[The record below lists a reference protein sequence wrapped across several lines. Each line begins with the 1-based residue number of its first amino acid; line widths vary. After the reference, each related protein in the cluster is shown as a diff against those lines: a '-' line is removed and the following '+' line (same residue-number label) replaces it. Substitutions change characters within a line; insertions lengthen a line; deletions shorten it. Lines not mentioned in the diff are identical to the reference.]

1 MAGLLAPV
9 GVLARGLLGVLGQ
22 GAPAAQPP
30 PAMGEAGTAPTSP
43 PPQPSPTVA
52 GSPYYHPTRDAIL
65 QMLGGAAGR
74 LDTSLQQHDMM
85 RWQLQHLQAIGES
98 IKDPGLREQFYAD
111 PQGTM
116 AALTENLKPHDTK
129 AGDTTTFNSLA
140 GPRTF
145 TANQYLVDQPSGQP
159 LELGPNGRRDLG
171 PALGGDITE
180 GPGGALVSKRSGLTG
195 QQVGQFQHFPLG
207 EQGEFVTPPLIGA
220 QNGPSAAAT
229 GAPGPSM
236 GLAGIP
242 GAPQAAAA
250 PGASQAATRG
260 VRNNNPGNVRA
271 VPGGWAGQ
279 TGVDPAGY
287 AVFARPEDG
296 QRAADL
302 NLLAYG
308 ARDGVN
314 TLAGAIKRW
323 NGAGAN
329 TPQYTRAVSQLTGI
343 APNDPIDLTDQATRA
358 RILPA
363 IFHVESRIGAAPP
376 AARGGTAAG
385 GYAGSGEAP
394 AIGGGTVQVVNKAQR
409 PTVSGSYAQGSVVET
424 DPAGHQS
431 VIQHPEYD
439 ASQRQAIYHGIT
451 DSKAYQE
458 YQEAKT
464 SLDTI
469 QQIAKLPGG
478 LGAYAM
484 KDLYARGINPGAIA
498 RQQVLNAI
506 GEHMGA
512 VPNAQFTVSNWL
524 DGKGTL
530 SPEIAGQ
537 MAGVM
542 QLAVAARRAALEPQ
556 AQHVRQ
562 MAADHKLPLNDL
574 LPTDLQDAPPGT
586 RAPGQLW
593 SALTE
598 PAKATA
604 ARFKGATAPV
614 GQPSN
619 PYVVWDHASFDS
631 VPVGA
636 SFINP
641 ADGRV
646 LPKARAR

>member
-1 MAGLLAPV
+1 
-9 GVLARGLLGVLGQ
+9 
-22 GAPAAQPP
+22 
-30 PAMGEAGTAPTSP
+30 
-43 PPQPSPTVA
+43 
-52 GSPYYHPTRDAIL
+52 
-65 QMLGGAAGR
+65 
-74 LDTSLQQHDMM
+74 
-85 RWQLQHLQAIGES
+85 
-98 IKDPGLREQFYAD
+98 
-111 PQGTM
+111 
-116 AALTENLKPHDTK
+116 
-129 AGDTTTFNSLA
+129 
-140 GPRTF
+140 
-145 TANQYLVDQPSGQP
+145 
-159 LELGPNGRRDLG
+159 
-171 PALGGDITE
+171 
-180 GPGGALVSKRSGLTG
+180 
-195 QQVGQFQHFPLG
+195 
-207 EQGEFVTPPLIGA
+207 
-220 QNGPSAAAT
+220 
-229 GAPGPSM
+229 
-236 GLAGIP
+236 
-242 GAPQAAAA
+242 
-250 PGASQAATRG
+250 
-260 VRNNNPGNVRA
+260 
-271 VPGGWAGQ
+271 
-279 TGVDPAGY
+279 
-287 AVFARPEDG
+287 
-296 QRAADL
+296 
-302 NLLAYG
+302 
-308 ARDGVN
+308 
-314 TLAGAIKRW
+314 
-323 NGAGAN
+323 
-329 TPQYTRAVSQLTGI
+329 
-343 APNDPIDLTDQATRA
+343 
-358 RILPA
+358 
-363 IFHVESRIGAAPP
+363 
-376 AARGGTAAG
+376 
-385 GYAGSGEAP
+385 
-394 AIGGGTVQVVNKAQR
+394 VQVVNKAQR